1 MGPEG
6 KDGHP
11 GLQGLRVCKLFYIS
25 EALSILSSVHVRTS
39 GIDDSDDDQC
49 EYQKHTK
56 ALYFFIKQD

>member
-25 EALSILSSVHVRTS
+25 EALPILSGIYVRMS
-39 GIDDSDDDQC
+39 GIDDFDDDQY

-56 ALYFFIKQD
+56 ALYLFIKQD